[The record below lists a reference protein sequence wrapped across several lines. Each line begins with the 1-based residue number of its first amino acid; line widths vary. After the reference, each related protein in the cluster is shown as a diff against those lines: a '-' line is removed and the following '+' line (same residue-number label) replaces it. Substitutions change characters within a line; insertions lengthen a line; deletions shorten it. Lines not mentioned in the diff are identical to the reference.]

1 MDFLDEALEYNNKYK
16 LDKAEVILIKIGAL
30 YNLYG
35 YLDYAMDYYIQGLKE
50 AMRKNDNLII
60 VNTYLYLGNLYYSKN
75 LYNLAISTYQKTFQ
89 YFNSNQN
96 DLRMLE
102 AVTYNNIAL
111 SLYEMNQ
118 HDSINSYLYKGLEIR
133 EKIKDTLLIAH
144 SYYYLADMNT
154 EKNPKFAKNCIE
166 ISWDLIHKYSHTDL
180 ETYDENYALASIITT
195 RAKIAIISKNNQVL
209 KECQLCADSLFSRAS
224 NNTLLR
230 RKWIKNAA
238 ISYLY
243 LKDYKTAL
251 KYFLEVQEINLQL
264 KNSIY
269 ILESYH
275 DLKDIY
281 SKLNDKNQAYEY
293 SVLYYNLK
301 DSLDNDE
308 LVGKLS
314 SIADVEYSISFDE
327 KMKTAEETKK
337 HEDLVRNIIFGLAF
351 IITLIGIS
359 IAIFIYK
366 KYKIKNK
373 LNQELHELN
382 ATKDKFFGII
392 AHDLK
397 NPIGNLMQLSSL
409 LESEYYNL
417 EENERI
423 DFIKSIDKSSNQ
435 IYNLLE
441 NLLTWSR
448 SQKGSI
454 EFDPQTNDLNFIA
467 QNTLELLSQSAK
479 NKNIILFNRIPKDS
493 FAYFDTNM
501 ITTVVRNLISNSIK
515 YTPDGGTI
523 KIESEL
529 KEDCICIS
537 IIDNGVGIA
546 PERVNDLFKIDATQ
560 STPGT
565 NDEKGTG
572 LGLILC
578 KDFVM
583 KHKGE
588 LVVKSA
594 LGIGT
599 SFTFSI
605 PIK

>member
-1 MDFLDEALEYNNKYK
+1 
-16 LDKAEVILIKIGAL
+16 
-30 YNLYG
+30 
-35 YLDYAMDYYIQGLKE
+35 
-50 AMRKNDNLII
+50 
-60 VNTYLYLGNLYYSKN
+60 
-75 LYNLAISTYQKTFQ
+75 
-89 YFNSNQN
+89 
-96 DLRMLE
+96 
-102 AVTYNNIAL
+102 
-111 SLYEMNQ
+111 
-118 HDSINSYLYKGLEIR
+118 
-133 EKIKDTLLIAH
+133 
-144 SYYYLADMNT
+144 
-154 EKNPKFAKNCIE
+154 
-166 ISWDLIHKYSHTDL
+166 
-180 ETYDENYALASIITT
+180 
-195 RAKIAIISKNNQVL
+195 
-209 KECQLCADSLFSRAS
+209 
-224 NNTLLR
+224 
-230 RKWIKNAA
+230 
-238 ISYLY
+238 
-243 LKDYKTAL
+243 
-251 KYFLEVQEINLQL
+251 
-264 KNSIY
+264 
-269 ILESYH
+269 
-275 DLKDIY
+275 
-281 SKLNDKNQAYEY
+281 
-293 SVLYYNLK
+293 
-301 DSLDNDE
+301 
-308 LVGKLS
+308 
-314 SIADVEYSISFDE
+314 
-327 KMKTAEETKK
+327 
-337 HEDLVRNIIFGLAF
+337 
-351 IITLIGIS
+351 
-359 IAIFIYK
+359 
-366 KYKIKNK
+366 
-373 LNQELHELN
+373 
-382 ATKDKFFGII
+382 
-392 AHDLK
+392 
-397 NPIGNLMQLSSL
+397 